1 MDEMENM
8 IPEDE
13 NENTGAEEDTSPRD
27 DAGDDARD
35 DAGDNAPVNGQSDS
49 SPVQDDPEPGP
60 TPEQEE
66 EWERERKAAWEAK
79 LKPYRELA
87 EAVKEHDELMADVLY
102 EVTLLEIGMEE

>member
-8 IPEDE
+8 IPEDK

-27 DAGDDARD
+27 DARD
-35 DAGDNAPVNGQSDS
+35 DAPVNGQSDS

>member
-27 DAGDDARD
+27 DAGD
-35 DAGDNAPVNGQSDS
+35 NAPVNGRSDS

-66 EWERERKAAWEAK
+66 EWERERKAAWDAK

-87 EAVKEHDELMADVLY
+87 EAVKEHDVLMADVLY